1 MQPDTRTRRNR
12 RTQQPI
18 SRPMA
23 MNTPSMPQPYQ
34 GGQQPQQVTP
44 QVQTSITPRPV
55 FNPTQTQY
63 AVNQA
68 KADMAAQM
76 DPRAAIHGMRK
87 PGMSVGA
94 GEYSRAIP
102 MMAAAASAIN
112 EVGTTLPFQ
121 DATLNAQ
128 AMLAGEA
135 ARENEFNQLA
145 GIMNNRWNLYA
156 QPQQQGRDFLLQLL
170 NSL

>member
-1 MQPDTRTRRNR
+1 MATRPRAQPGST
-12 RTQQPI
+12 
-18 SRPMA
+18 RPMA
-23 MNTPSMPQPYQ
+23 MNTPSMPMPYQPYQ
-34 GGQQPQQVTP
+34 SGQQSQPVTP
-44 QVQTSITPRPV
+44 QVQTSITPRPA
-55 FNPTQTQY
+55 FTATQTQH

-68 KADMAAQM
+68 KADMASQM
-76 DPRAAIHGMRK
+76 DPRSAIHGMRK

-128 AMLAGEA
+128 TMLSGEA

-145 GIMNNRWNLYA
+145 GLMNNRWNLYS
-156 QPQQQGRDFLLQLL
+156 QPQQQNRDWMLQLL